1 MIKSVLFVG
10 LGAVGALQA
19 DRWLQK
25 TRTRIS
31 ARAVTD
37 ALIDK
42 VNRRLEENR
51 TSGR

>member
-1 MIKSVLFVG
+1 MIKSVLLVG

-25 TRTRIS
+25 TKTRMS
-31 ARAVTD
+31 PRAVTD
-37 ALIDK
+37 ALFDK

-51 TSGR
+51 TPGR